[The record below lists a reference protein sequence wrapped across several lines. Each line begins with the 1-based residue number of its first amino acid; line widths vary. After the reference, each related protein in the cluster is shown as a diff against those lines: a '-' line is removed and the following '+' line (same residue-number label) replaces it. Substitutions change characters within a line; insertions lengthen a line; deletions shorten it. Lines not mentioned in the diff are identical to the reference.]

1 MEKMLE
7 TLAKIGFPNDEIAR
21 IKAYYTNDPD
31 GLRDYLLYVQAL
43 FDDRHEYI

>member
-1 MEKMLE
+1 MDKMFE
-7 TLAKIGFPNDEIAR
+7 TLKNIGLPDEEIAR